1 MLTYYNTNQL
11 TLDISIAYLP
21 EENHVAYFINDLVES
36 LEIHHPYEFGRP
48 REYSLAAVLKLLL
61 FAYTRGVFTSRKI
74 HQFVRENMPA
84 RWLTQG
90 GEPSASTICRC
101 RRAPELQAILDQGFD
116 SLVGY
121 LRDHRFIDNQ
131 LSIDGTKLLADANKY
146 TFVWRKNTIRFDESN
161 RQKIMELL
169 TDLKEAYGWAKLPA
183 DTNLTLDEL
192 DEVITLLEVRVEELE
207 EKVEATAKVS
217 PNPAKQERRKV
228 TAVVNQLEDRHAK
241 MRNYHQQFQ
250 TFGERN
256 SYSKTD
262 PDATFMRMK
271 EDPMQNG
278 QLKPGYNLQLATS
291 RQYALAY
298 SLYPNPTD
306 SRTLPSF
313 MTTHRHLMASM
324 DYASLDAGYGSEANY
339 RFLEDHFPDLTPI
352 IPYGT
357 LLKEQTKKWQ
367 SDKKKVMN
375 WEYMEEEDYYLDP
388 EGVRF
393 NFHAYRQ
400 RTDKYGFTRDIKE
413 YKAEKYDTHQQVIP
427 EALTEKGNLRQIQVN
442 PSWEY
447 FKAKQRAYAADPTT
461 QIVYQ
466 RRKID
471 VESAF
476 GFLKGSLGFT
486 RFHLRGKEK
495 VNQEVGLAL
504 MAYNLHKLAL
514 QVRQLTKEKQAIA

>member
-1 MLTYYNTNQL
+1 MYTYYNTNQI
-11 TLDISIAYLP
+11 TLDISIDYLP
-21 EENHVAYFINDLVES
+21 EENHVAYFINDLVDS

-48 REYSLAAVLKLLL
+48 RDYALAAVLKLLL

-74 HQFVRENMPA
+74 HQFVCENMPA

-90 GEPSASTICRC
+90 GEPSYSTICRC
-101 RRAPELQAILDQGFD
+101 RRSPELQGILNQGFD
-116 SLVGY
+116 SLVDY
-121 LRDHRFIDNQ
+121 LRKHRLIDNQ

-161 RQKIMELL
+161 RQKIVALL
-169 TDLKEAYGWAKLPA
+169 TDLKEAYAFAKLPA
-183 DTNLTLDEL
+183 DTT
-192 DEVITLLEVRVEELE
+192 ITLEELE
-207 EKVEATAKVS
+207 EVITILEVRLEELDELVEATAKVS

-228 TAVVNQLEDRHAK
+228 KSVVNQLEDRCTK
-241 MRNYHQQFQ
+241 MMNYRQQFQ

-271 EDPMQNG
+271 EDPMRNG
-278 QLKPGYNLQLATS
+278 QVKPGYNLQLATS
-291 RQYALAY
+291 KQFALAY
-298 SLYPNPTD
+298 RLYPNPTD
-306 SRTLPSF
+306 MRTLPSF
-313 MTTHRHLMASM
+313 MTTHHKLMASM

-339 RFLEDHFPDLTPI
+339 RFLEDHFPDLTAI

-357 LLKEQTKKWQ
+357 MLKEQSKKWQ
-367 SDKKKVMN
+367 ADETKVMN
-375 WEYMEEEDYYLDP
+375 WDYFEERDYYVDTK
-388 EGVRF
+388 GVRF

-400 RTDKYGFTRDIKE
+400 RTDKYGFTRDYKE
-413 YKAEKYDTHQQVIP
+413 YKAEKYNADQDVIP
-427 EALTEKGNLRQIQVN
+427 EALAEKGNRRQIWVN

-447 FKAKQRAYAADPTT
+447 FKAKQRTYASDPAYKT
-461 QIVYQ
+461 IYE

-495 VNQEVGLAL
+495 VNQEVGLVL
-504 MAYNLHKLAL
+504 MAYNLHKLSL
-514 QVRQLTKEKQAIA
+514 QVRQLMKEKQTIV